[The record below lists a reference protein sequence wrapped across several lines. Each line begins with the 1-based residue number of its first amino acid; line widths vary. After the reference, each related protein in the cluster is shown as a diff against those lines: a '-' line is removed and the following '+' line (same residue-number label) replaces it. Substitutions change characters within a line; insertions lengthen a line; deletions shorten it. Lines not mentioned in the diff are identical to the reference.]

1 MELTSTKPR
10 VKVGDWFSRIDT
22 KTIHGRSLS
31 VPNAAAPLLH
41 LQFLRFAGSSV
52 CNLHLRH
59 FVRRDLEIRT
69 AGITEVV
76 IFHSHKEEL
85 LPYQGNFPF
94 AVVADPEKRFYREY
108 GVGSSVVAL
117 FNPRAWPALLQ
128 GSFSQD
134 KPKGN
139 PIPNGGVWGLPAEF
153 LIAESGIVK
162 AAHYGK
168 HIDDRWSVD
177 EVLSLARAY
186 RKIRHDYDVS
196 TQARNR
202 NQNGFNNLSSSDR

>member
-1 MELTSTKPR
+1 MESMSKTLR

-59 FVRRDLEIRT
+59 FVRRDLEIRS

-76 IFHSHKEEL
+76 IFHSRKEEL
-85 LPYQGNFPF
+85 LPYQGSFPF
-94 AVVADPEKRFYREY
+94 AVVADPERRFYDQY
-108 GVGSSVVAL
+108 GVGSSVAAL
-117 FNPRAWPALLQ
+117 FDPRAWPALFQ
-128 GSFSQD
+128 ASFSQD

-139 PIPNGGVWGLPAEF
+139 LVPNGGIWGLPAEF

-168 HIDDRWSVD
+168 HVDDRWSVD
-177 EVLSLARAY
+177 EVLSLARSY
-186 RKIRHDYDVS
+186 RKIRLTYDVS
-196 TQARNR
+196 TQQRNR
-202 NQNGFNNLSSSDR
+202 NQNGRNNLSTSDQ